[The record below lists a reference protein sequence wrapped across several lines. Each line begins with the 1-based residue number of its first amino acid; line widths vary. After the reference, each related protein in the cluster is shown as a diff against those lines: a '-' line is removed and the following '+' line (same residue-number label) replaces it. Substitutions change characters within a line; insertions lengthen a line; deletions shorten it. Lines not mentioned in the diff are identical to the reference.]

1 MWSLKTLGCP
11 VSKLWA
17 VDERGIAGPSGLA
30 MLSMCRSEGGTQVV
44 LGLSADR
51 RPDSMLL
58 VSDARP
64 QGRAS
69 PLLRTIRC
77 SPCGL
82 RSGVEHGARQQ
93 TGGFEIR
100 RGFEIPET
108 DA

>member
-1 MWSLKTLGCP
+1 MLP
-11 VSKLWA
+11 V
-17 VDERGIAGPSGLA
+17 
-30 MLSMCRSEGGTQVV
+30 CRPEGGTQVV

-69 PLLRTIRC
+69 PLMRTIRC

-82 RSGVEHGARQQ
+82 RSGVEHDARQQ
-93 TGGFEIR
+93 AGSFEIR
-100 RGFEIPET
+100 RGWT
-108 DA
+108 